1 MDKTINFHYLIILP
15 WHILL
20 YILLIKYLL
29 ILELVHLNTSLV
41 QIYMYNFHI
50 FNKLMNF
57 YIILTSNLQLLIYFL
72 INNHPMFLLLIFQV
86 LFNYIHLKI
95 LLLVVLLLGITLY
108 LNLHESYLIN
118 TLKIP
123 YNIKI
128 IYLSILLCIS
138 SKNFITIT
146 NYIIKFFWNNNWCS
160 FNS

>member
-1 MDKTINFHYLIILP
+1 
-15 WHILL
+15 
-20 YILLIKYLL
+20 
-29 ILELVHLNTSLV
+29 
-41 QIYMYNFHI
+41 MYNFHI
-50 FNKLMNF
+50 FSKLMNF
-57 YIILTSNLQLLIYFL
+57 YIILTLSLQLLIYFL
-72 INNHPMFLLLIFQV
+72 INNHPMFLQLVFQV

-95 LLLVVLLLGITLY
+95 LLLVVLLLEIILY

-123 YNIKI
+123 YDKKI